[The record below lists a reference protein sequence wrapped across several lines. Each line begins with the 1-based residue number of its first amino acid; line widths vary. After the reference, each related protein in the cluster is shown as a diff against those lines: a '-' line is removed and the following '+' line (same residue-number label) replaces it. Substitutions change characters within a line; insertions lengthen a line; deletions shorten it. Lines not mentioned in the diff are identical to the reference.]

1 MDVASYDE
9 AGAAALEAAVQAAGL
24 LTGDGWLQRDAE
36 GMPFGPIEQLLGA
49 VRGTVYARASAQDAG
64 YGIEPEMAALDGAIV
79 EAAAP
84 AVEALELL
92 LRPLVAPAQPLEA
105 LLDDTPDRL
114 DAQAQRAPE
123 GAN

>member
-24 LTGDGWLQRDAE
+24 LTGDGWLQRVAE
-36 GMPFGPIEQLLGA
+36 GMLFGPIEKLLGA

-64 YGIEPEMAALDGAIV
+64 YGIETEMAELDGAIV
-79 EAAAP
+79 AAAAP

-92 LRPLVAPAQPLEA
+92 PRPLVPPGHRI
-105 LLDDTPDRL
+105 TPRVG
-114 DAQAQRAPE
+114 E
-123 GAN
+123 WTN